1 MKRNLSALLAIL
13 LLLCSCSSD
22 AGDGQTNDTKP
33 SNGETTAPVQ
43 EETVIDKSNVL
54 SLFERGDYDGK
65 TYRVIA
71 SDTFNASIV
80 VPQAPLEEENGDSVN
95 DALYQRDAMIEDYFG
110 IEIDYTIPENDT
122 VTGEYIKNA
131 VSSQEDIYDM
141 GLASMANVAWH
152 IAQTGMIRDMNAID
166 EIDLTAE
173 WWNKYTI
180 SDLCINDKVY
190 MATGDITNR
199 SVTAISG
206 YVFNKK
212 LLKDRNMEEPYQY
225 VYDGTW
231 TMERMYGMYKDQ
243 EQDLNSD
250 GKFKIADD
258 FIPLQTGG
266 YVNYFAA
273 GGKILE
279 KDSEGSFK
287 LVHTDEKNVTLL
299 ENVRSYFTGDGVVF
313 NVGYPGVDAF
323 KENRSLFAY
332 VAGCDLSLFRDMEDD
347 YGFVPFPKGDE
358 SQKDYI
364 NPGNYWI
371 ATCTMIPVTVSDD
384 NISFVGTMTEALA
397 AVSRFTSIKAKYDIL
412 LLEKELRDEDSKAMA
427 QICAETMSFDMGK
440 LANVGGLAD
449 IMENAFVKEDDFVS
463 KYAKVAEKA
472 QKELDKLL
480 EAIG

>member
-1 MKRNLSALLAIL
+1 MKRLFTASLAAL
-13 LLLCSCSSD
+13 LLLASCGGNTTGS
-22 AGDGQTNDTKP
+22 QTAQ
-33 SNGETTAPVQ
+33 TTASGDVGTTPVQ
-43 EETVIDKSNVL
+43 EEIVIDKNNVL
-54 SLFERGDYDGK
+54 TLFERGNYEGM

-71 SDTFNASIV
+71 SDTYNASIV

-95 DALYQRDAMIEDYFG
+95 DALYQRDSMIEDYFG
-110 IEIDYTIPENDT
+110 IEIEYTIPENDT
-122 VTGEYIKNA
+122 VTGEYVKNA
-131 VSSQEDIYDM
+131 VTSQEDIYDM
-141 GLASMANVAWH
+141 ALASMNNVAWP
-152 IAQTGMIRDMNAID
+152 IAQSGMIRNLNAID
-166 EIDLTAE
+166 EIDLSAD

-212 LLKDRNMEEPYQY
+212 LLNDLNIEEPYQY

-250 GKFKIADD
+250 GKFKITDD

-273 GGKILE
+273 GGKIME
-279 KDSEGSFK
+279 KDGDGSFK
-287 LVHTDEKNVTLL
+287 LVHTDEKNVNLL
-299 ENVRSYFTGDGVVF
+299 EHVRSYFTGEGILF

-332 VAGCDLSLFRDMEDD
+332 VAGCDLSLFRDMEED

-358 SQKDYI
+358 KQEDYI

-371 ATCTMIPVTVSDD
+371 ATCAMIPVTVSDE
-384 NISFVGTMTEALA
+384 NLSFVGTMTEALA

-440 LANVGGLAD
+440 LANVGGLSE
-449 IMENAFVKEDDFVS
+449 IMENAFVKNDDFVS
-463 KYAKVAEKA
+463 KYAKAAEKA
-472 QKELDKLL
+472 QTELEKII